1 MWLLRSALILH
12 GWEMINQAVEREWST
27 EGLSVSEMVQAGAWY
42 LERAGEDVEDM
53 LEEGNWEE
61 LTREDHGNILRLFRF
76 RSGR

>member
-1 MWLLRSALILH
+1 MVAAVGSDFARA
-12 GWEMINQAVEREWST
+12 GNDQPAVEREWST

-61 LTREDHGNILRLFRF
+61 LTREDHGVILRLFRF
-76 RSGR
+76 HSGR